1 MNGTESLEIKLH
13 VHGLLEYDEDGLA
26 KKMQKRHTIIIK

>member
-26 KKMQKRHTIIIK
+26 KKNAEKTYNYH